1 MKDLE
6 KSKKFAFELF
16 VSLCFDVFAIQP
28 DFLAQNVVTTFYV
41 FVMGF
46 FLQFLYIE

>member
-1 MKDLE
+1 MEDSE
-6 KSKKFAFELF
+6 RFKKFAFELF

-28 DFLAQNVVTTFYV
+28 DLLARSIATVFYS

-46 FLQFLYIE
+46 FLQLLCIE